1 MGSQS
6 NLAEFEGLEA
16 YIGRRGKLMQA
27 LTSQPIVMLS
37 LLAGVAALIGIL
49 AGVLIRGS
57 FAKSEKDSLLERN
70 QELSETLT
78 KAGAALANEQAI
90 SASRAG
96 FESLAKERE
105 KRIGELT
112 TELEALRAA
121 SKTSHDALRLELQTR
136 SDTEAQSRAR
146 IAELETDLR
155 NERENV
161 AEKIKLLDEA
171 KQTLANQFHALAAD
185 ILDQKSKTLSEGSQK
200 ELGSLLT
207 PLREQLAEFR
217 NRVEKVQTDSTAG
230 VVELKTLIGTL
241 GTLNQALTTE
251 AHNLATA
258 LRRDTKAQGNW
269 GETILRN
276 ILDKSGL
283 QEGAHYSF
291 QQSFS
296 EVNADGDPVQR
307 RQTDVVV
314 KLPGGR
320 HLVIDS
326 KVSLNA
332 YNDSVNA
339 ADERDRTDALKR
351 HLVSVRSHFTELASR
366 NYHSLFGIQSP
377 DFVVMFV
384 PIEPAFLLALQN
396 DESLWHD
403 AYAKGVLLSGPTTVL
418 FVIRIVADLWRQE
431 MQVQNVNNVMKRGA
445 ELYDKFVGFVTS
457 LEAVGD
463 ALYRAR
469 EKYDEA
475 RGRLTTGPG
484 NLVRQV
490 EMLRDLGVAPKKQIP
505 PRLLDAAGMETPA
518 AEALQ
523 AEASNAEKVTIFEA
537 GEESSI
543 ESVVE
548 QGIAESDAV

>member
-1 MGSQS
+1 MQS
-6 NLAEFEGLEA
+6 VMAQPFAL
-16 YIGRRGKLMQA
+16 QA
-27 LTSQPIVMLS
+27 LIG
-37 LLAGVAALIGIL
+37 GVGVLVGIL
-49 AGVLIRGS
+49 AGILIRGS
-57 FAKSEKDSLLERN
+57 LAKSEKDGLIQRN
-70 QELSETLT
+70 EELANALTQAGNALSESM
-78 KAGAALANEQAI
+78 AVAAK
-90 SASRAG
+90 RAG
-96 FESLAKERE
+96 FESLAEERD
-105 KRIGELT
+105 KRIGELA
-112 TELEALRAA
+112 TEY
-121 SKTSHDALRLELQTR
+121 DALRKDLQYKTDAENLAKTR
-136 SDTEAQSRAR
+136 V
-146 IAELETDLR
+146 AELETELR

-161 AEKIKLLDEA
+161 AEKIKLLDQA
-171 KQTLANQFHALAAD
+171 KQTLANQFQTLAAD

-200 ELGSLLT
+200 EIGSLLT

-217 NRVEKVQTDSTAG
+217 TRVEKVQTDSTAG
-230 VVELKTLIGTL
+230 VVELKTLIGAM
-241 GTLNQALTTE
+241 GNLNQALTEE

-283 QEGAHYSF
+283 QEGLHYSF
-291 QQSFS
+291 QQSFT
-296 EVNADGDPVQR
+296 EMNADGEPVQR

-339 ADERDRTDALKR
+339 ADEKDRVEAIKR
-351 HLVSVRSHFTELASR
+351 HLVSVRNHFTELAGR
-366 NYHSLFGIQSP
+366 NYHALDGIESP

-403 AYAKGVLLSGPTTVL
+403 AYSKGVLLSGPTTVL

-431 MQVQNVNNVMKRGA
+431 MQAQNVEKVMKRGA
-445 ELYDKFVGFVTS
+445 ELYDKFVGFVVN

-463 ALYRAR
+463 AILKAR
-469 EKYDEA
+469 NAYDEA
-475 RGRLTTGPG
+475 SRQLSTGPG

-490 EMLRDLGVAPKKQIP
+490 EMLRELGVAPKTKKQMP
-505 PRLLDAAGMETPA
+505 QGLLEASGVEA
-518 AEALQ
+518 AEPEEPTLALA
-523 AEASNAEKVTIFEA
+523 AEVDEQSP
-537 GEESSI
+537 ES
-543 ESVVE
+543 
-548 QGIAESDAV
+548 